1 MNVPYSL
8 SFITVGLI
16 AFSLTNFCSLTIK
29 VFPFLCLTGLGSSFV
44 GLGIYD
50 GMSESASLPNL
61 LISEILSL
69 YLSTE
74 AAKDDSPGLS
84 NR

>member
-8 SFITVGLI
+8 SFITVGFTV
-16 AFSLTNFCSLTIK
+16 FSLTNFCSLTIK
-29 VFPFLCLTGLGSSFV
+29 VFPFLCLIGLGSSFV
-44 GLGIYD
+44 GLGIYE
-50 GMSESASLPNL
+50 GTSESAIFPNL

-74 AAKDDSPGLS
+74 AAKDGSVALS
-84 NR
+84 KI